1 MFFVFIILPA
11 TFVISAILIV
21 TVDKTLTYL
30 TDRKKF
36 KKVHLN
42 FFKGIKGDNA
52 MLKFKTL
59 QFKKKLN
66 AYSDNISEVE
76 SVLKTVSN
84 PNSFVNG
91 ALKDAYPGVNTP
103 EVLAAVLKEQYI
115 EKEKAQKEFI
125 SGVNK
130 LLKDRFT
137 KRTIEDVKSLQEI
150 AEILND
156 TSYSTKEVTCTDNIL
171 IK

>member
-1 MFFVFIILPA
+1 MFILTILPA
-11 TFVISAILIV
+11 TFLIGAVLIV

-30 TDRKKF
+30 TNRKKS
-36 KKVHLN
+36 KKHAFSLL
-42 FFKGIKGDNA
+42 KGIKGDNT

-66 AYSDNISEVE
+66 AYSDNINEVE

-91 ALKDAYPGVNTP
+91 ALKDAYPGVNTA
-103 EVLAAVLKEQYI
+103 EVLAEVLKEQYS
-115 EKEKAQKEFI
+115 EKENAQKEFI

-137 KRTIEDVKSLQEI
+137 KRTIDDVKSLQEI
-150 AEILND
+150 AEILNG
-156 TSYSTKEVTCTDNIL
+156 TN
-171 IK
+171 